1 MRNTVIFALVVALA
15 GCGDSAPKGT
25 QGPPPDTSGGRP
37 DLSHPEV
44 GPRVIVTMSDSAIK
58 LSHDTVTSVGT
69 GQITFAVENKG
80 AGTKVLEIDGGESGK
95 WTTTPIPDNQTVLM
109 SMLMNRGSYQLYEMR
124 PDTAGTTK
132 RTGLKTTIII
142 E

>member
-1 MRNTVIFALVVALA
+1 MRKTVFIALVMGVAA
-15 GCGDSAPKGT
+15 CGDSAPKAT
-25 QGPPPDTSGGRP
+25 QGPPPDTAGGKP

-80 AGTKVLEIDGGESGK
+80 AGTRVLEIDGGDSGK

-109 SMLMNRGSYQLYEMR
+109 SMLMNRGSYQLYEMK
-124 PDTAGTTK
+124 PDTAGSTK
-132 RTGLKTTIII
+132 RTGRKTTIII